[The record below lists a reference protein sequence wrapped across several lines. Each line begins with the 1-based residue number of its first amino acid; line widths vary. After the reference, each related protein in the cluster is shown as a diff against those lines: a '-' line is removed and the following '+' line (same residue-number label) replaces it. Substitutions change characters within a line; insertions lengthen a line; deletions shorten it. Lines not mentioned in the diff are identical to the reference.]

1 MPSLAQYFLTPSE
14 RDMKKNAMILRGL
27 IEEIIE
33 KRKQMIKNKDPRVEE
48 MNDFLTILLKSY
60 HF

>member
-48 MNDFLTILLKSY
+48 MNDFLTILLKSN